1 MHEHCSRQRAIA
13 AYLNADS
20 QANSSITMKTR
31 DLLNAFSL
39 SLSNKSIFR
48 KFKTLK
54 KEYESTSIALK
65 NAVNFLRR
73 MSHFTDAEQINDL
86 ELLIRFVN

>member
-1 MHEHCSRQRAIA
+1 
-13 AYLNADS
+13 
-20 QANSSITMKTR
+20 
-31 DLLNAFSL
+31 
-39 SLSNKSIFR
+39 
-48 KFKTLK
+48 LK

-86 ELLIRFVN
+86 ELLIRFVNWFD